1 MPGPQVEPLKA
12 NAIGKYN
19 YPGTF
24 QFFNFGFVEPS
35 ISFCVSITL
44 ITTKK
49 NHIWKIKE
57 SGIETHQSNPLFL
70 IHYDSNL
77 APRTD
82 KLKQ

>member
-19 YPGTF
+19 YPRTF

-44 ITTKK
+44 ITTK
-49 NHIWKIKE
+49 NHI
-57 SGIETHQSNPLFL
+57 
-70 IHYDSNL
+70 
-77 APRTD
+77 
-82 KLKQ
+82 